1 MRPFTIMLM
10 RRFYLGFAAF
20 LVLLAPTAGAQ
31 SEVARQKDLDAVRAR
46 ISTLSQQ
53 MEAQTRKR
61 DALVGQLGQT
71 ESKLADAQRERR
83 AVRERQQA
91 VTQRLRTAEAEVVLQ
106 RQALAKEREALGQQL
121 AAAYRSGRQERLKL
135 LLNPREPAA
144 LGRLIVYYDYLN
156 ETRLAN
162 VTALNAGIEKLR
174 MLAETVQRER
184 AALDVLAASNAAL
197 IQELREGQTERQS
210 LVADIDRRLAEEQN
224 LLASLRQQEA
234 DLAQLLEELADILAD
249 YPIDAEVPMAE
260 LEGEL
265 TWPVAGRVAT
275 RYGQR
280 RGGGMRSKGVVL
292 VADSGTDIRAIYHGR
307 VAYADWLP
315 GMGMLLVIDHGDDLL
330 SLYGYNETLLK
341 DVGDWVTPGE
351 VIATVGNTGGQS
363 RPGLYFEL
371 RRGSQPLNPMA
382 WFQGD
387 PD

>member
-1 MRPFTIMLM
+1 MLM